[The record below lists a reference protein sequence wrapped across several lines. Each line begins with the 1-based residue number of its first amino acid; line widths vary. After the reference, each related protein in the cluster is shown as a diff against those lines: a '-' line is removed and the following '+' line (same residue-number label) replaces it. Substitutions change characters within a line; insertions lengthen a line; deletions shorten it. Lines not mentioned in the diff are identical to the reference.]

1 MDRNVEMFMTIEKS
15 LVQVKF
21 QHAPSP
27 FPSPQWEHK
36 TAFPHLSYF
45 FSSQNNC
52 LSRPNIF
59 LCPEIEPK
67 LLGKLKDIVK
77 RHQVSVREA
86 GKSEASEL
94 LTGLHIVTMVTLCSS
109 MTDGVFHQETACGTF
124 SSVLWPCLL
133 SGKLASLSGTC
144 PFAPLPRLDRVVTV
158 PLGCIVMVEGEHL
171 PLNMPYLISDKCNL
185 GIRCSDMP
193 WHLGS
198 SSRRIKSSKSYL
210 TT

>member
-1 MDRNVEMFMTIEKS
+1 MFMTIEKS

-21 QHAPSP
+21 QHTPSP

-77 RHQVSVREA
+77 RHQVSMREA

-94 LTGLHIVTMVTLCSS
+94 LTGLHIVTMVTPSSS

-133 SGKLASLSGTC
+133 SGKLAFLSGAC
-144 PFAPLPRLDRVVTV
+144 PVCSSAQAWQSCHCSPWLHRHGWRRTPSTERA
-158 PLGCIVMVEGEHL
+158 
-171 PLNMPYLISDKCNL
+171 ISDF
-185 GIRCSDMP
+185 
-193 WHLGS
+193 W
-198 SSRRIKSSKSYL
+198 
-210 TT
+210 